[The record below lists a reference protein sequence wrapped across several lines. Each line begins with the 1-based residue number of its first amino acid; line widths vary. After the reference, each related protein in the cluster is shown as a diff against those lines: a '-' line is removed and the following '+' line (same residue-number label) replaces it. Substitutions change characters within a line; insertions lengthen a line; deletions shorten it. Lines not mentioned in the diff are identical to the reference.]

1 MERRTELASI
11 ILDLVGDEVLGAI
24 LDYSERQSGAKYL
37 SRRMVANAETELI
50 FSAGV
55 EARRQGQLRFKAG
68 LVAIT
73 PKRLYFDAGSMLIG
87 RKLRFEFLH
96 RKSEYYFQEAD
107 LPGLDH
113 LFVARM
119 GRRTYE
125 IAAREETYSAFDEM
139 IERQKQDRERP
150 GFLRSLLSRLR

>member
-1 MERRTELASI
+1 MDRRTEWISPTVAFVADELLFAAPDSSE
-11 ILDLVGDEVLGAI
+11 GDSSA
-24 LDYSERQSGAKYL
+24 RYL
-37 SRRMVANAETELI
+37 NRRMLANAETDLI

-55 EARRQGQLRFKAG
+55 EVRRQGQQRFKAG

-96 RKSEYYFQEAD
+96 RKAEYYFQETD
-107 LPGLDH
+107 LPDLNQ
-113 LFVARM
+113 LFVARL

-125 IAAREETYSAFDEM
+125 IAAREETYVAFDAM
-139 IERQKQDRERP
+139 IERQKQDRENA
-150 GFLRSLLSRLR
+150 GFFRSLLARLR